1 MKSHDSTFK
10 QRHERGGGSAA
21 PDEVTLQERAEELA
35 EIDGREEPNKKDF
48 TDARAEL
55 LTTGSAPA
63 APEAGALENLTAW
76 DTPLTAAGA
85 QAPKFG
91 SDEETNIAQK
101 LVEEGLEEADHDRRL
116 TASEA
121 MNEEEL

>member
-10 QRHERGGGSAA
+10 KRHERGGGAAA
-21 PDEVTLQERAEELA
+21 PDEVTLDERARELA

-63 APEAGALENLTAW
+63 APEAGELESLTAW
-76 DTPLTAAGA
+76 DTPLTAAGG
-85 QAPKFG
+85 QAPEFTPD
-91 SDEETNIAQK
+91 DETSIAQK

-116 TASEA
+116 TASET
-121 MNEEEL
+121 MNEEEV